1 MVLEEI
7 ECVRE
12 LKRKV
17 FGKLSRVFELGKSIE
32 KILFFCGSCRDRLL
46 TLLRTLRLKCFSRKE
61 DGKRATTVDPD
72 EQLSTQKS
80 NTTQADFIDDKYI
93 EYFEEIEN
101 RIKNL
106 EDKLSQIL
114 NSINVSETIGLYVLR
129 FLYYTF
135 FCFYLN
141 KKFEI
146 KIFNQGKSIYFKKSN
161 SYKVKFSKIS
171 NENFAYN
178 RHKNLA

>member
-1 MVLEEI
+1 M
-7 ECVRE
+7 RQ
-12 LKRKV
+12 
-17 FGKLSRVFELGKSIE
+17 GIE
-32 KILFFCGSCRDRLL
+32 KKSVRKIESSLWARKIDRKDIVFCGSCRDRLL